1 MKKNWKEYWK
11 NSWNLFS
18 LLYFFI
24 SIVIYVILIISFIY
38 GAKKNVFDSLSIA
51 GVILLSINLIILL
64 FRWGF
69 AKGIIKGVS
78 TQHKEKIIRKC
89 AKAKYKLNSTQTEK
103 EQIIFEERKAY
114 EKEQKDKEINL
125 LSKPKMTNLVFYLLI
140 LISIVS
146 ILIFIPHLISL
157 QRG

>member
-1 MKKNWKEYWK
+1 MKRNWKEYWK

-51 GVILLSINLIILL
+51 GVILL

-78 TQHKEKIIRKC
+78 TQHKEKIIRKR

-103 EQIIFEERKAY
+103 EQIILEERKAY
-114 EKEQKDKEINL
+114 EKEQKDKEMNL

>member
-78 TQHKEKIIRKC
+78 TQHKEKIVRKR
-89 AKAKYKLNSTQTEK
+89 AKAKYKLNSTKTEK
-103 EQIIFEERKAY
+103 EQIILEERKA
-114 EKEQKDKEINL
+114 DKEMNL

>member
-78 TQHKEKIIRKC
+78 TQHKEKIIRKR

-125 LSKPKMTNLVFYLLI
+125 LSKPKMQI
-140 LISIVS
+140 LRWI
-146 ILIFIPHLISL
+146 
-157 QRG
+157 

>member
-18 LLYFFI
+18 LFYFFI
-24 SIVIYVILIISFIY
+24 SIVIYVI
-38 GAKKNVFDSLSIA
+38 
-51 GVILLSINLIILL
+51 
-64 FRWGF
+64 FRGGF

-78 TQHKEKIIRKC
+78 TQHKEKIIRKR